1 MNFNSFSRFL
11 DLVAD
16 VRKAQ
21 RAYWDNRSNDNLT
34 ASLKLET
41 QLDAFIL
48 KCSNAIAQHPEYKP
62 EASAYAFFQLVA
74 TWRDRFRNYFKY
86 KKTPDADQR
95 VVKEMFREIKEFEQT
110 IDKTMTFLNEHYIN
124 ENKELTK

>member
-21 RAYWDNRSNDNLT
+21 RAYWGNRSNDNLA

-41 QLDAFIL
+41 RLDAYIK
-48 KCSNAIAQHPEYKP
+48 KCSDTLAAHPHYKP
-62 EASAYAFFQLVA
+62 ETSAHGFFVLVEA
-74 TWRDRFRNYFKY
+74 TKNECSGYL
-86 KKTPDADQR
+86 
-95 VVKEMFREIKEFEQT
+95 
-110 IDKTMTFLNEHYIN
+110 LNIQSIVMARYRRR
-124 ENKELTK
+124 

>member
-21 RAYWDNRSNDNLT
+21 RAYWGNRSNDLA

-41 QLDAFIL
+41 RLDAYIK
-48 KCSNAIAQHPEYKP
+48 KCSDTLAAHPHYKP
-62 EASAYAFFQLVA
+62 ETSAHGFFVLVA
-74 TWRDRFRNYFKY
+74 TWRDRFKIFFKY
-86 KKTPDADQR
+86 KKSQEADAR
-95 VVKEMFREIKEFEQT
+95 VVKEMYIEIKDFEKA
-110 IDKTMTFLNEHYIN
+110 IDDALSYLDKQMKQNIN
-124 ENKELTK
+124 QKQ

>member
-21 RAYWDNRSNDNLT
+21 RAYWDNRSNDNLA

-41 QLDAFIL
+41 RLDAYIK
-48 KCSNAIAQHPEYKP
+48 KCSDTLAARPQYKP
-62 EASAYAFFQLVA
+62 EASAYGFFVLVA
-74 TWRDRFRNYFKY
+74 TWRDRFKNFFKY
-86 KKTPDADQR
+86 KKSQEADAR
-95 VVKEMFREIKEFEQT
+95 VVKEMYIEIKDFEKA
-110 IDKTMTFLNEHYIN
+110 IDDALSYLDKQMKQNIN
-124 ENKELTK
+124 QKQ